1 MSTYNNQWV
10 LGRSRA
16 RWRRRAPAAGS
27 GDLERPTTPLAQE
40 PHERQPSGTHER
52 PQPALTRPVRK
63 RPVRKHPRWHPRW
76 IDRDT

>member
-27 GDLERPTTPLAQE
+27 GAPEQPLAPLPQE
-40 PHERQPSGTHER
+40 RHERHPSATHKR
-52 PQPALTRPVRK
+52 PRPAFTGPVRK
-63 RPVRKHPRWHPRW
+63 HPRW

>member
-16 RWRRRAPAAGS
+16 RWRRRAPAGGGGA
-27 GDLERPTTPLAQE
+27 LEQPAAPLPQE
-40 PHERQPSGTHER
+40 PHERHPSGKR
-52 PQPALTRPVRK
+52 PRPAFTGPVRK
-63 RPVRKHPRWHPRW
+63 HPRW

>member
-16 RWRRRAPAAGS
+16 RARRRAPAAGS
-27 GDLERPTTPLAQE
+27 GALEQPATPLPQE
-40 PHERQPSGTHER
+40 PHERQAAGTRER
-52 PQPALTRPVRK
+52 PRPAFTGPVRK
-63 RPVRKHPRWHPRW
+63 HPRW

>member
-16 RWRRRAPAAGS
+16 RWRRRPPAAGS
-27 GDLERPTTPLAQE
+27 GALGQPPVPLPQE
-40 PHERQPSGTHER
+40 PHEQHPSGTHER
-52 PQPALTRPVRK
+52 PRPAFTGPVRK
-63 RPVRKHPRWHPRW
+63 RPGRKHPRW

>member
-27 GDLERPTTPLAQE
+27 GAREQPAAPLPQP
-40 PHERQPSGTHER
+40 PHERHPSGTHER
-52 PQPALTRPVRK
+52 SRPAFSGPVRK
-63 RPVRKHPRWHPRW
+63 HPRW